1 MIIIKRAIVLYPN
14 FTNISIING
23 IRDLYDP
30 LSSYI
35 APHITIV
42 FPFDSDI
49 TINELKLHL
58 DDVMKG
64 LKKFPVVLKDFTGD
78 FRDGYLY
85 LNVKIGNDNII
96 ELHDRLYTGILSP
109 FLIRK
114 MTYCPHLTAGVLNEQ
129 IDFDN
134 AIDKLSNNHEK
145 FVATVDRLYVINID
159 NTETCRIELTYTL
172 E

>member
-1 MIIIKRAIVLYPN
+1 MKRAIVLYPN

-23 IRDLYDP
+23 IRDKYDP

-49 TINELKLHL
+49 HLEDLKLHL
-58 DDVMKG
+58 NNAMKG
-64 LKKFPVVLKDFTGD
+64 LKKFPVVLNEITGD
-78 FRDGYLY
+78 FRDGYLF
-85 LNVKIGNDNII
+85 LNVKKGNDNII

-109 FLIRK
+109 YLIKK
-114 MTYCPHLTAGVLNEQ
+114 MTYGPHLTVGVLSEQ

-134 AIDKLSNNHEK
+134 AIDQLSNNHEK
-145 FVATVDRLYVINID
+145 FAAIIDRLYVINID
-159 NTETCRIELTYTL
+159 NTASCKIELTYNL